1 MAEPAVVSPRSPSAS
16 PGTTSAPEST
26 AAVSAEKTP
35 SPESA
40 PSPEPPP
47 APRGLTRQDVF
58 SALGALG
65 AVLTLVTTVLFYFGW
80 RRSDVQATAMGID
93 VSLFG
98 FSTQDYVLRSISSL
112 YLPLLVL
119 LGLGLVSV
127 WLHQRVTRL
136 LTSTSPRIARRREA
150 AATWTGRFAAAL
162 VGLAATCVVF
172 MAAAGLDSPP
182 WGIAWLASEL
192 AGTQWVVPLVL
203 VLATVMAAY
212 LRWVHRQLKPR
223 SAAVSL
229 PLWQTLLPTAMAA
242 GIVLL
247 GGFWMLEE
255 YASAVGRGRAE
266 EVARNVERLPRA
278 TVLSPSPLGITAPGV
293 QEESI
298 GTPGKPDAH
307 YRTTGLRLLAR
318 SGGKV
323 LLVPDGWSPQTGTV
337 IVLPDADSLGWEF
350 SR

>member
-1 MAEPAVVSPRSPSAS
+1 MAERAVVSRPSPSA
-16 PGTTSAPEST
+16 
-26 AAVSAEKTP
+26 

-40 PSPEPPP
+40 PSPESAAPSPGPPTPPP
-47 APRGLTRQDVF
+47 EPTEPPPPRGLTRQDIF

-65 AVLTLVTTVLFYFGW
+65 AVLTLVTAVLFYFGW

-136 LTSTSPRIARRREA
+136 LTSKSSRIAQRREGA
-150 AATWTGRFAAAL
+150 ARWTGRSAAGLAVVAAA
-162 VGLAATCVVF
+162 CVVF
-172 MAAAGLDSPP
+172 MAAAGLESPP

-192 AGTQWVVPLVL
+192 ADTQWVVPLVL

-212 LRWVHRQLKPR
+212 LRWVHRQLQPVR
-223 SAAVSL
+223 ATPVL
-229 PLWQTLLPTAMAA
+229 PLWQTLLPAAMVA

-266 EVARNVERLPRA
+266 EVARDVDRLPRA

-298 GTPGKPDAH
+298 GTPGKPDVR

-323 LLVPDGWSPQTGTV
+323 LLVPDGWSPRTGTV